1 MNRALRS
8 LRLKLHCL
16 TAKYSKVAQSAQKHN
31 KPFLYN
37 PLRQDSCLRRNGEK
51 SKLVSVPSGS
61 MTAFMDSLHRGL
73 CCVTI
78 YFAMPV
84 PKVAIV
90 GRPNVGKSS
99 LFNWLI
105 GQRVSVVDPIAGVT
119 RDRVSFL
126 LDLNADDE
134 TPQIIELIDTGGMG
148 IVDED
153 DLSEHIE
160 EQIQI
165 ALCSA
170 SLILFVVS
178 AQDGIV
184 PLDEHVAEKLRK
196 LDTSVIL
203 VANKADNDRD
213 ERNAEEFQRFGW
225 DVLPVSALQ
234 KRGRVR
240 LTETIREALEQHN
253 LFDDAGEE
261 SAEPVMKLAIV
272 GRRNAG
278 KSTFINTLTQEERV
292 IASDVPG
299 TTRDA
304 IDVHFELD
312 GKSFLAIDTPG
323 FLRRKGVKT
332 DLQFYSTN
340 RAEKSIFR
348 ADVVLLFFEANS
360 QIQAVENQ
368 LIGFIRKGM
377 KPCIFV
383 VNKWDT
389 LVGQMPTERWGEYLR
404 ESYPDLSYVPIAFI
418 TGKTGKNIKTMLNHA
433 QMLFRQSRQRIA
445 TAQLNKL
452 VTEALENNPPPLHYH
467 RKVKIY
473 YASQVDIAPPTI
485 VLFCNMPDA
494 FSAPYQRYLLNYLR
508 DGLPFAE
515 VPIRLLFRKRESAD
529 TKDEIETKRQS

>member
-1 MNRALRS
+1 MSQNQRTL
-8 LRLKLHCL
+8 
-16 TAKYSKVAQSAQKHN
+16 
-31 KPFLYN
+31 
-37 PLRQDSCLRRNGEK
+37 
-51 SKLVSVPSGS
+51 
-61 MTAFMDSLHRGL
+61 
-73 CCVTI
+73 
-78 YFAMPV
+78 

-105 GQRVSVVDPIAGVT
+105 GQRVSIVDPTAGVT

-126 LDLNADDE
+126 LDLHGEDE
-134 TPQIIELIDTGGMG
+134 ESQIIELIDTGGIG

-153 DLSEHIE
+153 NLSEHIE

-165 ALCSA
+165 ALRSA
-170 SLILFVVS
+170 NLILFVVS
-178 AQDGIV
+178 AQDGIA

-196 LDTSVIL
+196 LDCPVIL

-225 DVLPVSALQ
+225 DVEAVSALH

-240 LTETIREALEQHN
+240 LTETLRLALEQTA
-253 LFDDAGEE
+253 DGRRQTAEDIM
-261 SAEPVMKLAIV
+261 EPVMKLAIV
-272 GRRNAG
+272 GRRNVG

-304 IDVHFELD
+304 IDIHFELD
-312 GKSFLAIDTPG
+312 GKQFLAIDTPG
-323 FLRRKGVKT
+323 FLRRKGVKS

-360 QIQAVENQ
+360 QIQSVDQQ
-368 LIGFIRKGM
+368 LVGFIRKAM

-389 LVGQMPTERWGEYLR
+389 MVGQMPTERWGEYLR
-404 ESYPDLSYVPIAFI
+404 ESFPDLSYVPIAFI
-418 TGKTGKNIKTMLNHA
+418 TGKTGKNIKMLLNHA
-433 QMLFRQSRQRIA
+433 QMLFNQSRQRLS
-445 TAQLNKL
+445 TALLNKL

-467 RKVKIY
+467 RKAKIY
-473 YASQVDIAPPTI
+473 YATQVDVTPPTI
-485 VLFCNMPDA
+485 ALFCNMPDA

-515 VPIRLLFRKRESAD
+515 VPIRLLFRKRESSD
-529 TKDEIETKRQS
+529 TKDEIDVKRKS

>member
-1 MNRALRS
+1 MVPVF
-8 LRLKLHCL
+8 H
-16 TAKYSKVAQSAQKHN
+16 
-31 KPFLYN
+31 FLFFAI
-37 PLRQDSCLRRNGEK
+37 E
-51 SKLVSVPSGS
+51 SGDMS
-61 MTAFMDSLHRGL
+61 
-73 CCVTI
+73 I
-78 YFAMPV
+78 

-99 LFNWLI
+99 IFNWLI
-105 GQRVSVVDPIAGVT
+105 GQRVSVVDPTAGVT

-126 LDLNADDE
+126 LDLNSEEE
-134 TPQIIELIDTGGMG
+134 TPQLIELIDTGGIG

-153 DLSEHIE
+153 NLSEHIE

-165 ALCSA
+165 ALRTA
-170 SLILFVVS
+170 TLILFVVS

-196 LDTSVIL
+196 FDCPIIL
-203 VANKADNDRD
+203 VANKADNDK
-213 ERNAEEFQRFGW
+213 EARNAEEFQRFGW
-225 DVLPVSALQ
+225 DVLAVSATQ

-240 LTETIREALEQHN
+240 LTEEIRLAASPAMRTTDEH
-253 LFDDAGEE
+253 
-261 SAEPVMKLAIV
+261 SADGTANPMMKLAIV

-292 IASDVPG
+292 IASDIPG

-304 IDVHFELD
+304 IDIHFELD

-340 RAEKSIFR
+340 RAEKSIYR

-360 QIQAVENQ
+360 QIQAVEQQ
-368 LIGFIRKGM
+368 LVGFIRKAM

-389 LVGQMPTERWGEYLR
+389 MVGQMPTGRWGEYIR
-404 ESYPDLSYVPIAFI
+404 ESFPNLSYAPVAFI
-418 TGKTGKNIKTMLNHA
+418 TGRTGKNIKAMLNHA
-433 QMLFRQSRQRIA
+433 QMLFYQSRQRIS
-445 TAQLNKL
+445 TAQLNKQ
-452 VTEALENNPPPLHYH
+452 VAEALENSPPPLHHY

-473 YASQVDIAPPTI
+473 YASQVDVSPPTI

-508 DGLPFAE
+508 DGLPFSE
-515 VPIRLLFRKRESAD
+515 VPIRLLFRQRESAD
-529 TKDEIETKRQS
+529 TKDEIEAKRKS

>member
-1 MNRALRS
+1 MS
-8 LRLKLHCL
+8 
-16 TAKYSKVAQSAQKHN
+16 
-31 KPFLYN
+31 
-37 PLRQDSCLRRNGEK
+37 
-51 SKLVSVPSGS
+51 
-61 MTAFMDSLHRGL
+61 
-73 CCVTI
+73 I
-78 YFAMPV
+78 

-105 GQRVSVVDPIAGVT
+105 GQRISIVDPTAGVT

-126 LDLNADDE
+126 LDLNDEGE
-134 TPQIIELIDTGGMG
+134 TPQLIELIDTGGMG
-148 IVDED
+148 IVDEG
-153 DLSEHIE
+153 DLAEHIE

-165 ALCSA
+165 AIRSA
-170 SLILFVVS
+170 HLILFVVS

-196 LDTSVIL
+196 LSCPIIL
-203 VANKADNDRD
+203 VANKADNDKD

-225 DVLPVSALQ
+225 DVLAVSAMQ

-240 LTETIREALEQHN
+240 LTETIRETLEQTA
-253 LFDDAGEE
+253 DSREQT
-261 SAEPVMKLAIV
+261 AEDMTEPIMKLAIV

-292 IASDVPG
+292 IASDIPG

-340 RAEKSIFR
+340 RAEKSIYR

-360 QIQAVENQ
+360 QIQAVEQQ
-368 LIGFIRKGM
+368 LVGFIRKAM

-389 LVGQMPTERWGEYLR
+389 MVGQMPTERWGDYLR
-404 ESYPDLSYVPIAFI
+404 ETFNDLNYVPIAFI

-433 QMLFRQSRQRIA
+433 QMLFNQSRQRIS

-452 VTEALENNPPPLHYH
+452 VTEALENNPPPLHH
-467 RKVKIY
+467 FHKVKIY
-473 YASQVDIAPPTI
+473 YASQVDVAPPTI

-494 FSAPYQRYLLNYLR
+494 FSAPYQRYLLNHLR

-515 VPIRLLFRKRESAD
+515 VPIRLLFRKRESSD
-529 TKDEIETKRQS
+529 TKDEIETKRKS

>member
-1 MNRALRS
+1 
-8 LRLKLHCL
+8 
-16 TAKYSKVAQSAQKHN
+16 
-31 KPFLYN
+31 
-37 PLRQDSCLRRNGEK
+37 
-51 SKLVSVPSGS
+51 
-61 MTAFMDSLHRGL
+61 
-73 CCVTI
+73 
-78 YFAMPV
+78 MPI

-99 LFNWLI
+99 IFNWLI
-105 GQRVSVVDPIAGVT
+105 GQRVSVVDPTAGVT

-126 LDLNADDE
+126 LDLNAEEE
-134 TPQIIELIDTGGMG
+134 TPRLIELIDTGGIG

-153 DLSEHIE
+153 NLSEHIE

-165 ALCSA
+165 ALRSA
-170 SLILFVVS
+170 HLILFVVS

-184 PLDEHVAEKLRK
+184 PLDEQVSAKLRK
-196 LDTSVIL
+196 LDCPIIL
-203 VANKADNDRD
+203 VANKADNDKE

-225 DVLPVSALQ
+225 DVLAVSATQ

-240 LTETIREALEQHN
+240 LTETIRETLQQRN
-253 LFDDAGEE
+253 LFDESGEE
-261 SAEPVMKLAIV
+261 IAEPVMKLAIV

-278 KSTFINTLTQEERV
+278 KSTFINSLTQEERV

-304 IDVHFELD
+304 IDIHFELD
-312 GKSFLAIDTPG
+312 GKQFLAIDTPG

-340 RAEKSIFR
+340 RAEKSIHR

-360 QIQAVENQ
+360 QIQAVEQQ
-368 LIGFIRKGM
+368 LIGFIRKAM
-377 KPCIFV
+377 KACIFV

-389 LVGQMPTERWGEYLR
+389 MVGQMPTERWGEYIR
-404 ESYPDLSYVPIAFI
+404 ESFPDLAYAPIAFI
-418 TGKTGKNIKTMLNHA
+418 TGKTGKNMKTMLNHA
-433 QMLFRQSRQRIA
+433 QMLFNQSRQRIS

-452 VTEALENNPPPLHYH
+452 VAEALENNPPPLFHF

-473 YASQVDIAPPTI
+473 YASQVDVTPPTI

-494 FSAPYQRYLLNYLR
+494 FSAPYQRYLVNYLR

-515 VPIRLLFRKRESAD
+515 VPIRLLFRKRESSD
-529 TKDEIETKRQS
+529 TKDEIEAKRKS

>member
-1 MNRALRS
+1 MS
-8 LRLKLHCL
+8 
-16 TAKYSKVAQSAQKHN
+16 
-31 KPFLYN
+31 
-37 PLRQDSCLRRNGEK
+37 
-51 SKLVSVPSGS
+51 
-61 MTAFMDSLHRGL
+61 
-73 CCVTI
+73 I
-78 YFAMPV
+78 

-105 GQRVSVVDPIAGVT
+105 GQRVSVVDPTAGVT

-126 LDLNADDE
+126 LDLNDEEE
-134 TPQIIELIDTGGMG
+134 TPQLIELIDTGGIG
-148 IVDED
+148 IIDED
-153 DLSEHIE
+153 NLSEHIE

-165 ALCSA
+165 ALRSA
-170 SLILFVVS
+170 NLILFVVS

-196 LDTSVIL
+196 LDCPVIL
-203 VANKADNDRD
+203 VANKADNDKE

-225 DVLPVSALQ
+225 DVLAASAMQ

-240 LTETIREALEQHN
+240 LTETVRETLQQRN
-253 LFDDAGEE
+253 LFDDTGEE
-261 SAEPVMKLAIV
+261 IDEPVMKLAIV

-278 KSTFINTLTQEERV
+278 KSTFINTLLQEERV

-304 IDVHFELD
+304 IDIHFELD
-312 GKSFLAIDTPG
+312 GKNFLAIDTPG

-340 RAEKSIFR
+340 RAEKSIYR

-360 QIQAVENQ
+360 QIQAVEQQ
-368 LIGFIRKGM
+368 LIGFIRKAM

-389 LVGQMPTERWGEYLR
+389 MVGQMPTERWGEYIR
-404 ESYPDLSYVPIAFI
+404 ESFPDLSYAPIAFI
-418 TGKTGKNIKTMLNHA
+418 TGKTGKNLKTMLNHA
-433 QMLFRQSRQRIA
+433 QMLFNQSRQRIS
-445 TAQLNKL
+445 TSQLNKL
-452 VTEALENNPPPLHYH
+452 VTAALENNPPPLHH
-467 RKVKIY
+467 FHKVKIY
-473 YASQVDIAPPTI
+473 YASQVDVSPPTI

-494 FSAPYQRYLLNYLR
+494 FSAPYQRYLLNFLR

-515 VPIRLLFRKRESAD
+515 VPIRLLFRKRESSD
-529 TKDEIETKRQS
+529 TKDEIKTKRKS

>member
-1 MNRALRS
+1 MS
-8 LRLKLHCL
+8 L
-16 TAKYSKVAQSAQKHN
+16 
-31 KPFLYN
+31 
-37 PLRQDSCLRRNGEK
+37 
-51 SKLVSVPSGS
+51 
-61 MTAFMDSLHRGL
+61 
-73 CCVTI
+73 
-78 YFAMPV
+78 

-105 GQRVSVVDPIAGVT
+105 GERISVVDPTAGVT
-119 RDRVSFL
+119 RDRVSHL
-126 LDLNADDE
+126 LDLYGDE
-134 TPQIIELIDTGGMG
+134 EDTPQLIELIDTGGIG

-153 DLSEHIE
+153 NLSEHIE
-160 EQIQI
+160 EQIQL
-165 ALCSA
+165 ALRSA
-170 SLILFVVS
+170 DLILFVVS

-184 PLDEHVAEKLRK
+184 PLDVHVAEKLRK
-196 LDTSVIL
+196 LDTPIIL
-203 VANKADNDRD
+203 VANKADNDKE

-225 DVLPVSALQ
+225 DVLAVSAMQ

-240 LTETIREALEQHN
+240 LTEEIRLAAPPAGRTSS
-253 LFDDAGEE
+253 DAT
-261 SAEPVMKLAIV
+261 SPIMKLAIV

-278 KSTFINTLTQEERV
+278 KSTFINTLTQEDRV
-292 IASDVPG
+292 IVSDVPG

-312 GKSFLAIDTPG
+312 GKNFLAIDTPG

-360 QIQAVENQ
+360 QIQSVENQ
-368 LIGFIRKGM
+368 LVGFIRKAM

-404 ESYPDLSYVPIAFI
+404 ESYPDLSYAPIAFI

-433 QMLFRQSRQRIA
+433 QMLYTQSRQRIS
-445 TAQLNKL
+445 TSQLNKL
-452 VTEALENNPPPLHYH
+452 VTEALENNPPPLHH
-467 RKVKIY
+467 FRKVKIY
-473 YASQVDIAPPTI
+473 YASQVDVAPPTI

-494 FSAPYQRYLLNYLR
+494 FSAPYQRYLVNYLR

-515 VPIRLLFRKRESAD
+515 VPIRLLFRKRESTD
-529 TKDEIETKRQS
+529 TKDEIDAKRKS

>member
-1 MNRALRS
+1 MR
-8 LRLKLHCL
+8 
-16 TAKYSKVAQSAQKHN
+16 
-31 KPFLYN
+31 LYN
-37 PLRQDSCLRRNGEK
+37 LTLAFLIVSFVYPVAPLRFAPGFHFSHFPLELR
-51 SKLVSVPSGS
+51 
-61 MTAFMDSLHRGL
+61 
-73 CCVTI
+73 
-78 YFAMPV
+78 AMSI

-99 LFNWLI
+99 IFNWLI
-105 GQRVSVVDPIAGVT
+105 GQRVSVVDPTAGVT

-126 LDLNADDE
+126 LDLNAE
-134 TPQIIELIDTGGMG
+134 EEMPRLIELIDTGGIG

-153 DLSEHIE
+153 NLSEHIE

-165 ALCSA
+165 ALRSA
-170 SLILFVVS
+170 NLILFVVS

-196 LDTSVIL
+196 LDTPMIL
-203 VANKADNDRD
+203 VANKSDNDKE

-225 DVLPVSALQ
+225 DVLAVSATQ

-240 LTETIREALEQHN
+240 LTETIREMLEQRN
-253 LFDDAGEE
+253 LFDESGEE
-261 SAEPVMKLAIV
+261 IAEPVMKLAIV

-304 IDVHFELD
+304 IDIHFELD
-312 GKSFLAIDTPG
+312 GKQFLAIDTPG

-340 RAEKSIFR
+340 RAEKSIYR

-368 LIGFIRKGM
+368 LIGFIRKAM

-389 LVGQMPTERWGEYLR
+389 MVGQMPTER
-404 ESYPDLSYVPIAFI
+404 
-418 TGKTGKNIKTMLNHA
+418 
-433 QMLFRQSRQRIA
+433 
-445 TAQLNKL
+445 
-452 VTEALENNPPPLHYH
+452 
-467 RKVKIY
+467 
-473 YASQVDIAPPTI
+473 
-485 VLFCNMPDA
+485 
-494 FSAPYQRYLLNYLR
+494 
-508 DGLPFAE
+508 
-515 VPIRLLFRKRESAD
+515 
-529 TKDEIETKRQS
+529 

>member
-1 MNRALRS
+1 MS
-8 LRLKLHCL
+8 
-16 TAKYSKVAQSAQKHN
+16 
-31 KPFLYN
+31 
-37 PLRQDSCLRRNGEK
+37 
-51 SKLVSVPSGS
+51 
-61 MTAFMDSLHRGL
+61 
-73 CCVTI
+73 I
-78 YFAMPV
+78 

-105 GQRVSVVDPIAGVT
+105 GERISVVDPTAGVT
-119 RDRVSFL
+119 RDRVSHL
-126 LDLNADDE
+126 LDLYGEDAE
-134 TPQIIELIDTGGMG
+134 TPQIVELIDTGGIG

-153 DLSEHIE
+153 NLSKHIE
-160 EQIQI
+160 EQIQF
-165 ALCSA
+165 ALQSA
-170 SLILFVVS
+170 DLIFFVVS

-184 PLDEHVAEKLRK
+184 PLDEHIAEKLRK
-196 LDTSVIL
+196 FDTPIIL
-203 VANKADNDRD
+203 VANKADNDKE

-225 DVLPVSALQ
+225 DVQAVSAVQ

-240 LTETIREALEQHN
+240 LTETIRETLLQYN
-253 LFDDAGEE
+253 LFDDSGEE
-261 SAEPVMKLAIV
+261 IAETVMKLAIV

-278 KSTFINTLTQEERV
+278 KSTFINSLTQEDRV
-292 IASDVPG
+292 ITSDIPG

-304 IDVHFELD
+304 IDVHFVLD
-312 GKSFLAIDTPG
+312 GKNFLAIDTPG

-360 QIQAVENQ
+360 QIQSVEHQ
-368 LIGFIRKGM
+368 LVGFIRKAM

-389 LVGQMPTERWGEYLR
+389 MVGQMPTERWGEYLR
-404 ESYPDLSYVPIAFI
+404 GTYNDLSYVPIAFI
-418 TGKTGKNIKTMLNHA
+418 TGKTGKNIKMLLNHA
-433 QMLFRQSRQRIA
+433 QMLFNQSRQRIS

-452 VTEALENNPPPLHYH
+452 ITEALENNPPPLHH
-467 RKVKIY
+467 FHKTKIY
-473 YASQVDIAPPTI
+473 YTSQVDVAPPTI
-485 VLFCNMPDA
+485 VLFCNMPEA

-515 VPIRLLFRKRESAD
+515 VPIRLLFRKRESSN
-529 TKDEIETKRQS
+529 TKDEIDTNH